1 MIRGRGHPGG
11 GHGLGRPGTYPWGVM
26 VKSLRK
32 YNKWLMVGFSILLM
46 LAWLGGPATRQAGES
61 MKQKVVAR
69 VDGKGI
75 TAEQQSIAGR
85 EIEALNSMAPF
96 LVQGYMGIK
105 ERDSTHWLLLTQEA
119 SEAGLVGESEDGKE
133 FIPQLVQAIVQQELR
148 TNFQLLMQIYQS
160 QNPEQERQRIVEA
173 YASRVPEYYRRHNM
187 SETEGDMMMARAA
200 GVVRLINSYRQA
212 ARVSEPLGR
221 IQGAQDLNAA
231 VVDYVYIPASSAMDG
246 IADPDAAAFA
256 AQFERFKGVKKG
268 EGEFGIGYL
277 LPRRVKL
284 EWMKL
289 DRAAIENAV
298 TIDPVEA
305 RKKYQQNHPGK
316 YPGEY
321 AAERGNIER
330 DMRTEAADRVMQD
343 AHLIVQA
350 EVLKKTRALDADP
363 VTKHKKLPADWATP
377 RYEAIAQAVVEGLK
391 KNGITLPLPEVVV
404 REGQWVTESELG
416 ELPGIGSAVV
426 RQGGLTIPLAQLV
439 SWTKELPDS
448 QPGLFP
454 VQINVPVVE
463 NFLLDSAGNRYFAT
477 ILATK
482 GESAP
487 DSPEEIRETIVR
499 DYKLLQAF
507 EKLKGRE
514 EELRKTAMTGGLAAV
529 AALFPAPVDEKA
541 PAAERKT
548 PEVKSLVRVTR
559 ESAPDPQINEASIR
573 TALVDAA
580 SKLDPMTPYG
590 QLDPEK
596 AFMVLPTP
604 KTLGVGVF
612 RLQAFSPL
620 TYEAYRDNDMQI
632 VSTTMSREM
641 QPKSGTPENPFSLA
655 NLLKRHEYIAGD
667 KTIRSE
673 DQLKRNDGPGEG

>member
-1 MIRGRGHPGG
+1 
-11 GHGLGRPGTYPWGVM
+11 
-26 VKSLRK
+26 
-32 YNKWLMVGFSILLM
+32 
-46 LAWLGGPATRQAGES
+46 
-61 MKQKVVAR
+61 
-69 VDGKGI
+69 
-75 TAEQQSIAGR
+75 
-85 EIEALNSMAPF
+85 
-96 LVQGYMGIK
+96 
-105 ERDSTHWLLLTQEA
+105 
-119 SEAGLVGESEDGKE
+119 
-133 FIPQLVQAIVQQELR
+133 
-148 TNFQLLMQIYQS
+148 
-160 QNPEQERQRIVEA
+160 
-173 YASRVPEYYRRHNM
+173 
-187 SETEGDMMMARAA
+187 
-200 GVVRLINSYRQA
+200 
-212 ARVSEPLGR
+212 
-221 IQGAQDLNAA
+221 
-231 VVDYVYIPASSAMDG
+231 
-246 IADPDAAAFA
+246 
-256 AQFERFKGVKKG
+256 
-268 EGEFGIGYL
+268 
-277 LPRRVKL
+277 
-284 EWMKL
+284 MKL

-305 RKKYQQNHPGK
+305 RKRYQQNHPGK

-330 DMRTEAADRVMQD
+330 DMRADAADRVMQD
-343 AHLIVQA
+343 AHRIVQA
-350 EVLKKTRALDADP
+350 EVLMRTRALDADP
-363 VTKHKKLPADWATP
+363 VTKHKKLPTDWVTP
-377 RYEAIAQAVVEGLK
+377 RFEAIAQAVVEGLK
-391 KNGITLPLPEVVV
+391 KNGITVALPEVVV

-426 RQGGLTIPLAQLV
+426 RQGGLTVPLAQLV
-439 SWTKELPDS
+439 SWTRELPGS

-463 NFLLDSAGNRYFAT
+463 NYLLDSAGNRYFAT

-487 DSPEEIRETIVR
+487 DNPEEIRETIVR

-507 EKLKGRE
+507 ERLKGRE
-514 EELRKTAMTGGLAAV
+514 EELKKTAMTGGLAAV
-529 AALFPAPVDEKA
+529 AGLFPAPVDEKA

-596 AFMVLPTP
+596 AFLVLPAP
-604 KTLGVGVF
+604 RTLGVGVF

-632 VSTTMSREM
+632 VNTTMSREM

-673 DQLKRNDGPGEG
+673 DQLKRSDGPGEG

>member
-1 MIRGRGHPGG
+1 
-11 GHGLGRPGTYPWGVM
+11 
-26 VKSLRK
+26 
-32 YNKWLMVGFSILLM
+32 
-46 LAWLGGPATRQAGES
+46 
-61 MKQKVVAR
+61 
-69 VDGKGI
+69 
-75 TAEQQSIAGR
+75 
-85 EIEALNSMAPF
+85 
-96 LVQGYMGIK
+96 
-105 ERDSTHWLLLTQEA
+105 
-119 SEAGLVGESEDGKE
+119 
-133 FIPQLVQAIVQQELR
+133 
-148 TNFQLLMQIYQS
+148 
-160 QNPEQERQRIVEA
+160 
-173 YASRVPEYYRRHNM
+173 
-187 SETEGDMMMARAA
+187 
-200 GVVRLINSYRQA
+200 
-212 ARVSEPLGR
+212 
-221 IQGAQDLNAA
+221 
-231 VVDYVYIPASSAMDG
+231 
-246 IADPDAAAFA
+246 
-256 AQFERFKGVKKG
+256 
-268 EGEFGIGYL
+268 
-277 LPRRVKL
+277 
-284 EWMKL
+284 
-289 DRAAIENAV
+289 
-298 TIDPVEA
+298 
-305 RKKYQQNHPGK
+305 
-316 YPGEY
+316 
-321 AAERGNIER
+321 
-330 DMRTEAADRVMQD
+330 MQD

-377 RYEAIAQAVVEGLK
+377 RFEAIAQAVVEGLK
-391 KNGITLPLPEVVV
+391 KNGITLALPEVVV

-426 RQGGLTIPLAQLV
+426 RQGGLTVPLAQLV
-439 SWTKELPDS
+439 SWTRELPGS

-463 NFLLDSAGNRYFAT
+463 NYLLDSAGNRYFAT

-499 DYKLLQAF
+499 DYKLLQGF
-507 EKLKGRE
+507 ERLKGRE

-548 PEVKSLVRVTR
+548 PEVKSLVR
-559 ESAPDPQINEASIR
+559 AAIR

-596 AFMVLPTP
+596 AFLVLPAP
-604 KTLGVGVF
+604 RTLGVGVF

-632 VSTTMSREM
+632 VNTTMSREM

-673 DQLKRNDGPGEG
+673 DQLKRCDGPGEG